1 MRVQE
6 AIATIQTRWRTT
18 IVQRKVAKFNARKDT
33 TEKQE
38 TLSSLNPDASM
49 FISNNQLE
57 EKLNVLEKTLME
69 DLKGIKRQLDKV
81 VSQKTKYTSSR
92 ERLQA
97 KKVQERDSKFL
108 KHQFYRQ
115 KWFKEDQDKFLDP
128 RFPNPKYFQNSRKN
142 AQQSKSNKKIVC
154 YYSP

>member
-1 MRVQE
+1 M
-6 AIATIQTRWRTT
+6 
-18 IVQRKVAKFNARKDT
+18 
-33 TEKQE
+33 KQE

-57 EKLNVLEKTLME
+57 EKLNVLEKTLIE

-81 VSQKTKYTSSR
+81 VSQKTKYTSNR

-108 KHQFYRQ
+108 KQQFYRQ

-128 RFPNPKYFQNSRKN
+128 RFPNHKYFQNSRKN

>member
-1 MRVQE
+1 MIHQKRYYE
-6 AIATIQTRWRTT
+6 S
-18 IVQRKVAKFNARKDT
+18 KVRQSDVASHKDT
-33 TEKQE
+33 TVKQE

-57 EKLNVLEKTLME
+57 EKLNVLEKTLTE

-92 ERLQA
+92 ERLQT

-108 KHQFYRQ
+108 KQQFYRQ
-115 KWFKEDQDKFLDP
+115 KWFKVQTKTSSSIQGSLILNISKLQERTL
-128 RFPNPKYFQNSRKN
+128 NNQNRTRR
-142 AQQSKSNKKIVC
+142 
-154 YYSP
+154 

>member
-1 MRVQE
+1 MIHQKRYYE
-6 AIATIQTRWRTT
+6 S
-18 IVQRKVAKFNARKDT
+18 KVRQSDVASHKDT
-33 TEKQE
+33 TVKQE

-57 EKLNVLEKTLME
+57 EKLNVLEKTLIE

-108 KHQFYRQ
+108 KQQFYRQ

-128 RFPNPKYFQNSRKN
+128 RFPNHKYFQNSRKN

>member
-1 MRVQE
+1 MTN
-6 AIATIQTRWRTT
+6 ALG
-18 IVQRKVAKFNARKDT
+18 QRKVANA
-33 TEKQE
+33 
-38 TLSSLNPDASM
+38 LGPNPDASM
-49 FISNNQLE
+49 FVPNKQLD
-57 EKLNVLEKTLME
+57 EKLNVLLEEMKSL
-69 DLKGIKRQLDKV
+69 KRQLDEV
-81 VSQKTKYTSSR
+81 VSQKTNYTSSR
-92 ERLQA
+92 EGLQA

-128 RFPNPKYFQNSRKN
+128 RFPNHKYFQNSRKN

>member
-1 MRVQE
+1 MCRMIHQKRYYESKIRQSDDVSH
-6 AIATIQTRWRTT
+6 
-18 IVQRKVAKFNARKDT
+18 KDT
-33 TEKQE
+33 TVKQE

-57 EKLNVLEKTLME
+57 EKLNVLEKTLIE

-108 KHQFYRQ
+108 KQQFYRQ

-128 RFPNPKYFQNSRKN
+128 RFPNHKYFQNSRKN